1 VREPA
6 PETGDPR
13 MEEGGATN
21 LIYVGV
27 AIVIAAA
34 IPTLVPRLPLPG
46 AVLEILL
53 GILIGP
59 QLLGLARPDFVL
71 HFLADFGLGIL
82 FLMAGFEM
90 SPAALRGRPIRNA
103 TLAWIISAAIAAY
116 AVFVLGVAG
125 LAAAPTLTA
134 LALCTT
140 SIGLLLPV
148 LRDAGLMGP
157 PYGPHVLAAGALG
170 EGAPLLI
177 LPILL
182 AHQGGAGAQA
192 LVMVGFAACAV
203 VAVAVASHASRGAF
217 ASVLE
222 RTMGTSGQLPMR
234 LALCLLILLIMVSE
248 RFAID
253 FVLGAFVAGA
263 VVRAAVPERDH
274 EAMAIR
280 LDGIGSAFLV
290 PLFFVSSGMN
300 LDVGALLGDPAAL
313 AMVAVY
319 ALLMLLV
326 RGAPAL
332 LLYGRDLRHDQAA
345 ALALHSGTQLALV
358 VAIAGL
364 AVGRGL
370 MPSVQ
375 AASLVAAATLTVLLF
390 PALAAR
396 VLGSVPRALASPAKE
411 RPALDMSLLA
421 TKPREAE

>member
-1 VREPA
+1 
-6 PETGDPR
+6 

-27 AIVIAAA
+27 AIAIAAA
-34 IPTLVPRLPLPG
+34 IPAVLPRLPLPG
-46 AVLEILL
+46 AVLEIVL

-59 QLLGLARPDFVL
+59 QVLGLAKPDFVL

-90 SPAALRGRPIRNA
+90 SPVELSGRPIRNA
-103 TLAWIISAAIAAY
+103 MLGWMISAAIAGY
-116 AVFVLGVAG
+116 AVFVLGIAG
-125 LAAAPTLTA
+125 LAAAPALTA

-157 PYGPHVLAAGALG
+157 PYGPNVLAAGALG
-170 EGAPLLI
+170 EGAPLFV

-192 LVMVGFAACAV
+192 LVMVTFAACAV
-203 VAVAVASHASRGAF
+203 VAVALASRASHGAF
-217 ASVLE
+217 AAVLE
-222 RTMGTSGQLPMR
+222 RTMGSSGQLPMR
-234 LALCLLILLIMVSE
+234 LALCLLILLIMISE
-248 RFAID
+248 RFEID

-263 VVRAAVPERDH
+263 VVRAAVPDDEH
-274 EAMAIR
+274 AAMAVR

-290 PLFFVSSGMN
+290 PLFFVNSGMN
-300 LDVGALLGDPAAL
+300 LDVSALLSDRGAL

-319 ALLMLLV
+319 ALLMLVV

-332 LLYGRDLRHDQAA
+332 LLYGRDLHPEQAA

-358 VAIAGL
+358 VAISGL

-375 AASLVAAATLTVLLF
+375 AASLVAAATVTVLVF

-396 VLGSVPRALASPAKE
+396 LLRPASVGTAGPAKQH
-411 RPALDMSLLA
+411 PALDMSLLA

>member
-1 VREPA
+1 
-6 PETGDPR
+6 
-13 MEEGGATN
+13 MEEVGATN

-27 AIVIAAA
+27 AIAIAAA
-34 IPTLVPRLPLPG
+34 IPAVLPRLLLPG
-46 AVLEILL
+46 AVLEIVL

-59 QLLGLARPDFVL
+59 QVLGLARPDFVL
-71 HFLADFGLGIL
+71 HFLSDFGLGVL

-90 SPAALRGRPIRNA
+90 SPVELRGRPIRNA
-103 TLAWIISAAIAAY
+103 MLGWMISVAIAAC
-116 AVFVLGVAG
+116 AVFVLAVGG
-125 LAAAPTLTA
+125 LAAAPALTA

-157 PYGPHVLAAGALG
+157 PYGPNVLAAGALG
-170 EGAPLLI
+170 EGAPLFV

-192 LVMVGFAACAV
+192 LVMVAFAACAV
-203 VAVAVASHASRGAF
+203 VAVALASRASHGAF
-217 ASVLE
+217 AAVLE

-248 RFAID
+248 RFEID

-263 VVRAAVPERDH
+263 VVRAAVPDDEH
-274 EAMAIR
+274 EAMAVR

-290 PLFFVSSGMN
+290 PVFFVISGMS
-300 LDVGALLGDPAAL
+300 LDISALLGDRGAL

-319 ALLMLLV
+319 ALLMLVV

-332 LLYGRDLRHDQAA
+332 LLYGRDLRAEQAA

-358 VAIAGL
+358 VAISGL
-364 AVGRGL
+364 AVGREL

-375 AASLVAAATLTVLLF
+375 AASLVAAATVTVLLY

-396 VLGSVPRALASPAKE
+396 ALRSVPAASPAKE